1 MTGNSVLYTK
11 TDLTQICNKPTIRL
25 EGVKRLVDS
34 GLLTYKD
41 HFWVEPSR
49 SKNASK
55 KNAKRMLRGGWIKNF
70 PTSNTHAAK
79 LEFIQLLQKMVDVT
93 YEDYLKSFYPYQQ
106 ENVFTANHWTLS
118 DEFIQLMESNF
129 FYKQYVRWNEQQF
142 RPCVSIVNEISVESE
157 AAASTSQI
165 PHLNNCESTTNNNI
179 QNISIQ
185 KQHDEKEE
193 LVHTYSQPVH
203 RKRKATTNQNYCEER
218 QTRTQ
223 TRKFKRN

>member
-1 MTGNSVLYTK
+1 MR
-11 TDLTQICNKPTIRL
+11 Q
-25 EGVKRLVDS
+25 
-34 GLLTYKD
+34 
-41 HFWVEPSR
+41 
-49 SKNASK
+49 

-70 PTSNTHAAK
+70 PISNTHAAK

-93 YEDYLKSFYPYQQ
+93 YKDYLKSSYPYQQ
-106 ENVFTANHWTLS
+106 ENVFTVNHWTLS

-129 FYKQYVRWNEQQF
+129 FYKQHVRWNEQQF

-165 PHLNNCESTTNNNI
+165 PHVNNCESTTNNNI
-179 QNISIQ
+179 QNILTQ

-193 LVHTYSQPVH
+193 LVHTYSRPVH
-203 RKRKATTNQNYCEER
+203 RKRKVATNQNYCEER